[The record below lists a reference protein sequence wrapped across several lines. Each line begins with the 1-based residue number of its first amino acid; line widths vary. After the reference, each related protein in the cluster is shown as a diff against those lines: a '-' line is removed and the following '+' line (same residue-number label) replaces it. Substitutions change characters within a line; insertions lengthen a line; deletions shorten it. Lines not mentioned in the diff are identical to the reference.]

1 MSGRERHEQNNPM
14 AALNLPQGIHA
25 QALKLLGAIA
35 QARTARDCER
45 AADRAEGF
53 VLGLETVKALNPA
66 SIEGLY
72 VAFDNAATA
81 RRLEH
86 EQ

>member
-1 MSGRERHEQNNPM
+1 MDDAL
-14 AALNLPQGIHA
+14 AALNLPHA
-25 QALKLLGAIA
+25 VQVQALKLLARIR
-35 QARTARDCER
+35 QAHSADELCR
-45 AADRAEGF
+45 ASDHAEGF
-53 VLGLETVKALNPA
+53 VLGLETVKALNAA

-81 RRLEH
+81 RQLEQ

>member
-1 MSGRERHEQNNPM
+1 MSSH
-14 AALNLPQGIHA
+14 
-25 QALKLLGAIA
+25 
-35 QARTARDCER
+35 
-45 AADRAEGF
+45 AEGF
-53 VLGLETVKALNPA
+53 VLGLETVKALNAA

-81 RRLEH
+81 RRLEQ